1 MQSYLCSSQIASMLD
16 AIIDYADT
24 GSDYGFEND
33 KMQMIWDDIKPD
45 VKRSRESYQKW
56 LADRM
61 AEESERIKVNRESKV
76 RPIQKKKTL
85 QNYIGRIED
94 LDKEENLPF

>member
-45 VKRSRESYQKW
+45 VKRSRES
-56 LADRM
+56 
-61 AEESERIKVNRESKV
+61 RIKVNRESKV

>member
-1 MQSYLCSSQIASMLD
+1 
-16 AIIDYADT
+16 
-24 GSDYGFEND
+24 
-33 KMQMIWDDIKPD
+33 
-45 VKRSRESYQKW
+45 
-56 LADRM
+56 M